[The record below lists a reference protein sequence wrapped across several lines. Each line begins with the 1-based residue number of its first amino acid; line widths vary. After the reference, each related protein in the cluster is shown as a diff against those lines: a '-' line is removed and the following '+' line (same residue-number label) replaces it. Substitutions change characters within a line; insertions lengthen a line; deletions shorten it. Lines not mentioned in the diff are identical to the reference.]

1 MSYAR
6 NLLSRGEEI
15 VFETRQHWFAVL
27 AQVWLFAVLAVLAL
41 AVLIWQSTSVRWQ
54 GTGLLQ
60 IVALVVLLGSLA
72 RIGLVVWGWQNQE
85 YLVTTRRI
93 IKAEGVLN
101 KAMTDS
107 SLEKI
112 NDAHLSQSWL
122 GRIFRYGHLDI
133 MTASDEPGA
142 VEDFPMMAD
151 AIQFKISMM
160 NQKELLERPD
170 LARPAA
176 QRPSA
181 PPPMQRAE
189 ALPPRA
195 GSDKVS
201 RSSKGRGSC
210 WTERR
215 RRLRRVRARADA
227 RAASG
232 RREKRAKAARGLP
245 PSYYRRCGV
254 RRRALCD
261 AAAAK
266 RPQLAGKLQ
275 WHAAAR
281 TLA

>member
-15 VFETRQHWFAVL
+15 VFETRQHWLAVL
-27 AQVWLFAVLAVLAL
+27 AQVWLFAVVAVLAL
-41 AVLIWQSTSVRWQ
+41 AVLIWQSTSTPWSGR
-54 GTGLLQ
+54 GLLQ
-60 IVALVVLLGSLA
+60 IAALVVLLGTLA
-72 RIGLVVWGWQNQE
+72 RIGLVIWGWQNQE

-112 NDAHLSQSWL
+112 NDAHLTQSWL

-133 MTASDEPGA
+133 MTAADEPGA

-151 AIQFKISMM
+151 AIQFKIAMM

-170 LARPAA
+170 LARPTV

-181 PPPMQRAE
+181 IPPMQRAE

-195 GSDKVS
+195 GSDQVQAVRMPPPDAGAPLEPEPDTMPPDGVAS
-201 RSSKGRGSC
+201 PSTTSQGSGGSAELAA
-210 WTERR
+210 TLERLAG
-215 RRLRRVRARADA
+215 LRD
-227 RAASG
+227 
-232 RREKRAKAARGLP
+232 RGLITP
-245 PSYYRRCGV
+245 DEYE
-254 RRRALCD
+254 
-261 AAAAK
+261 AK
-266 RPQLAGKLQ
+266 KRDILE
-275 WHAAAR
+275 R
-281 TLA
+281 M

>member
-15 VFETRQHWFAVL
+15 VFETRQHWLAVL
-27 AQVWLFAVLAVLAL
+27 AQVWLFAALAVLAL
-41 AVLIWQSTSVRWQ
+41 AVLIWQSTSAHWQ
-54 GTGLLQ
+54 GTELLQ
-60 IVALVVLLGSLA
+60 ILALVVLLGALA
-72 RIGLVVWGWQNQE
+72 RIGLVMWGWQNQE

-112 NDAHLSQSWL
+112 NDAHLTQSWL

-133 MTASDEPGA
+133 MTAADEPGA

-151 AIQFKISMM
+151 AIQFKIAMM

-181 PPPMQRAE
+181 LPPMQRAE

-195 GSDKVS
+195 GSDQVQAVRVPPPDVGAS
-201 RSSKGRGSC
+201 LEPEDTGTPQVDASPAATSAGSGGSAELAA
-210 WTERR
+210 TLERLAG
-215 RRLRRVRARADA
+215 LRD
-227 RAASG
+227 
-232 RREKRAKAARGLP
+232 RGLITP
-245 PSYYRRCGV
+245 EEYE
-254 RRRALCD
+254 
-261 AAAAK
+261 AK
-266 RPQLAGKLQ
+266 KRDILE
-275 WHAAAR
+275 R
-281 TLA
+281 M

>member
-41 AVLIWQSTSVRWQ
+41 AVLIWQSTSTRWS

-60 IVALVVLLGSLA
+60 IVSLLVLLGALA
-72 RIGLVVWGWQNQE
+72 RIGLVIWGWQNQE

-133 MTASDEPGA
+133 MTAADEPGA

-151 AIQFKISMM
+151 AIQFKIAMM

-170 LARPAA
+170 LARPPA

-181 PPPMQRAE
+181 LPPMQRAE

-195 GSDKVS
+195 GSDQVQAVRMPPS
-201 RSSKGRGSC
+201 DAGASLEPEAAYPAAGPESPAAAPSGGSGGSAELAA
-210 WTERR
+210 TLERLAG
-215 RRLRRVRARADA
+215 LRD
-227 RAASG
+227 
-232 RREKRAKAARGLP
+232 RGLITTEE
-245 PSYYRRCGV
+245 YE
-254 RRRALCD
+254 
-261 AAAAK
+261 AK
-266 RPQLAGKLQ
+266 KRDILE
-275 WHAAAR
+275 R
-281 TLA
+281 M